1 MLLFVVSLSLAGQ
14 HLKLAH
20 DHCLAHPFIHGS
32 FLAFLPLDA
41 IQLNWIQ
48 RH

>member
-14 HLKLAH
+14 HLKLATTTALH
-20 DHCLAHPFIHGS
+20 TLFVHCTLT
-32 FLAFLPLDA
+32 FLPLDA
-41 IQLNWIQ
+41 TQLNWSQ